1 MIRKEIV
8 GDYDELFLYTNEND
22 TMILKGKLLK
32 DNIDFDGTI
41 TNTNVLIFE
50 KTYNTFICESI
61 LFLYIT
67 NTNNTDFTKTLTV
80 TVTVNDKI
88 FDQIDY
94 NIPEHRH
101 TLKINRKLK
110 IYDNVD
116 SIKIYVSSN
125 PVELYGVNSDSS
137 YLLTYIN
144 IP

>member
-32 DNIDFDGTI
+32 DNISFKDAI
-41 TNTNVLIFE
+41 SNNVLIFE
-50 KTYNTFICESI
+50 KTYNTFVCESI

-67 NTNNTDFTKTLTV
+67 NEKTDFAKTLTV
-80 TVTVNDKI
+80 TVTVNDEVI
-88 FDQIDY
+88 DQTDY
-94 NIPEHRH
+94 NIPESSH
-101 TLKINRKLK
+101 TLKSNRKFK

-125 PVELYGVNSDSS
+125 PEDTYDVNYNASF
-137 YLLTYIN
+137 LLTYIN

>member
-8 GDYDELFLYTNEND
+8 GDYDELFLYTKDDD

-41 TNTNVLIFE
+41 ANDVLIFE
-50 KTYNTFICESI
+50 KNYDTFVCEFI

-80 TVTVNDKI
+80 TVTVNDKV

-125 PVELYGVNSDSS
+125 PTELYGINSDSS

>member
-22 TMILKGKLLK
+22 KMILKGKLLK
-32 DNIDFDGTI
+32 DNIDFDDTI
-41 TNTNVLIFE
+41 SNDVLIFE
-50 KTYNTFICESI
+50 KTYNTFVCESI

-67 NTNNTDFTKTLTV
+67 NTNNTDFSKTLTV
-80 TVTVNDKI
+80 TVTVNDEY
-88 FDQIDY
+88 FDQNDY
-94 NIPEHRH
+94 NIPQSRQ

-125 PVELYGVNSDSS
+125 PGETYGVNSDSS